1 MRLEDALDNWLQISI
16 VAKTRSSDRSAK
28 DTVQFFTD
36 MLKED
41 HGVENLSFE
50 KEKDFYHVTY
60 EQSGSTHTRQYR
72 RDQAELLIQQI
83 QAEPRYNQDFE

>member
-16 VAKTRSSDRSAK
+16 VAKNRSSDRSAK

-41 HGVENLSFE
+41 HGVENLLFE
-50 KEKDFYHVTY
+50 KTKDYYQVTY
-60 EQSGSTHTRQYR
+60 EQEGSTHTKSYR
-72 RDQAELLIQQI
+72 FDQAELLIQQI
-83 QAEPRYNQDFE
+83 QAEPRYNT

>member
-16 VAKTRSSDRSAK
+16 VAKNRSSDRSAK

-41 HGVENLSFE
+41 HGVESLSFE
-50 KEKDFYHVTY
+50 KTKDCYQVTY
-60 EQSGSTHTRQYR
+60 EQEGTTHTKSYR
-72 RDQAELLIQQI
+72 LDQAELLIQQI
-83 QAEPRYNQDFE
+83 QAEPRYNTNE

>member
-1 MRLEDALDNWLQISI
+1 MHLEDALDNWLQISI
-16 VAKTRSSDRSAK
+16 VAKNRSSDRSAK

-50 KEKDFYHVTY
+50 KTKDYYQVTY
-60 EQSGSTHTRQYR
+60 EQDGTTQTKSYR
-72 RDQAELLIQQI
+72 FDQAELLIQQI
-83 QAEPRYNQDFE
+83 QAEPRYNTSE